1 MGREARQAMDKE
13 QKRAAKAHFVAQIQ
27 AGQPWYVAAARAGLP
42 ISRSTA
48 YRLLQ
53 VYASQGEAALQDGRH
68 GHSSKLRG
76 DARTFL
82 QDYCRHAPWTPSS
95 VIQTLLQ
102 ARFGVNVSISQ
113 VNRVR
118 AALGI
123 SNHPESRL
131 QEKKR

>member
-1 MGREARQAMDKE
+1 MDIPASCVE
-13 QKRAAKAHFVAQIQ
+13 M
-27 AGQPWYVAAARAGLP
+27 LEP
-42 ISRSTA
+42 IS
-48 YRLLQ
+48 
-53 VYASQGEAALQDGRH
+53 
-68 GHSSKLRG
+68 
-76 DARTFL
+76 

-102 ARFGVNVSISQ
+102 ERFGVNVSISQ

-131 QEKKR
+131 QEKKRQKRKYLPLKGSGRKGQGRSCFWLLLIRRMSSLS

>member
-1 MGREARQAMDKE
+1 MGRKARQAMDKE

-42 ISRSTA
+42 INRSTA

-76 DARTFL
+76 DARTDLARLLPARSLDAEFR
-82 QDYCRHAPWTPSS
+82 DPNAAPGAVW
-95 VIQTLLQ
+95 
-102 ARFGVNVSISQ
+102 R
-113 VNRVR
+113 
-118 AALGI
+118 
-123 SNHPESRL
+123 
-131 QEKKR
+131 KREY